1 MDNIEIFDTA
11 AARPP
16 RVTPPPVKWILDEG
30 IINCVIAK
38 AVWSQEHRPG
48 IWQDMVYAINHG
60 AAGTEEGTINEFLFQ
75 AMVDRLVEEFHKMES
90 E

>member
-1 MDNIEIFDTA
+1 MEPNKEIRIPPT
-11 AARPP
+11 P

-30 IINCVIAK
+30 IINGVITK
-38 AVWSQEHRPG
+38 AVWSEGQRPG
-48 IWQDMVYAINHG
+48 IWQDMIYAINHG
-60 AAGTEEGTINEFLFQ
+60 AAGTEGGTVNEFLFQ